1 MAWLIVDAGTYE
13 QNLAVCNQ
21 LETLTNL
28 KAGYPNNMGTD
39 RYGESINHP
48 NGVKFAFP
56 VEPGVEAAYYND
68 PEVKA
73 LVDGLVPDAP
83 NKLVAALPAEGCP
96 DQGDG
101 E

>member
-1 MAWLIVDAGTYE
+1 MAWLIVDSGTQE
-13 QNLAVCNQ
+13 QNLAVCTQ

-28 KAGYPNNMGTD
+28 KAGYPNEFGTL
-39 RYGESINHP
+39 RYGDPHKHP
-48 NGVKFAFP
+48 DGVRLAFP

-73 LVDGLVPDAP
+73 FVDGLVPDAP
-83 NKLVAALPAEGCP
+83 SKLVAALPVDWWP
-96 DQGDG
+96 DAGDG